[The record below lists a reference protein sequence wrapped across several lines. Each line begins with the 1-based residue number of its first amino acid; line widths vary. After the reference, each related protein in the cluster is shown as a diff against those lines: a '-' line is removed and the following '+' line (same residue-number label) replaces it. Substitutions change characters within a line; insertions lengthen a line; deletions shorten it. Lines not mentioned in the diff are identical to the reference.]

1 MNVYDQAHN
10 LARAIKESKEYK
22 EYVRMKEAASQKEE
36 LAAML
41 NDFQAKQFEIQA
53 KQLLGE
59 EINQELID
67 QVQSLSQII
76 MKDPLAF
83 EYFQAMQRFT
93 LLVNDVYNILG
104 EVIKFDGK

>member
-1 MNVYDQAHN
+1 MNVHDEAHN
-10 LARAIKESKEYK
+10 LARAIKESHEYK
-22 EYVRMKEAASQKEE
+22 EYVRMKEAASQNEE

-41 NDFQAKQFEIQA
+41 NDFQSKQFEIQA
-53 KQLLGE
+53 KQMLGE
-59 EINQELID
+59 ELNQELIA

-83 EYFQAMQRFT
+83 EYIQAMQRFS
-93 LLVNDVYNILG
+93 LLVNDVYTILG